1 MAKFLKKGSLGMM
14 TEAPGGTSD
23 PELAEIRLTPEEYF
37 NLMDQIRGAK
47 QAVYKARAD
56 ADEREITAYRE
67 AQRKLELYRTEIQ
80 ADAEMKIRNMTQAL
94 REAEEHTSEA
104 EAAKEELEE
113 ALAKQMEQ
121 EMEEEE
127 MQEEIQIPEEK
138 EQVLEEE
145 IQNSQKVTEM
155 NIVDDSEVKEPPKTI
170 ESQKEDERQVGAVN
184 EDRGSDDIT
193 KPTEQAH
200 QEVVQTIVEPPKEE
214 KKEEP
219 KPQADEVFQSAA
231 HMPSY
236 PGGDAAL
243 MKYLSDHLRYPQ
255 AAADN
260 NIQGKVIVQ
269 FVVEKNGKIG
279 EVKVARSVDKDL
291 DREAIRV
298 CKSLPAFSPGRN
310 AVGDPVRVWYTLPV
324 TFKLQ
329 GVN

>member
-1 MAKFLKKGSLGMM
+1 MAKDVDLSSKEWLDLIFEGKNKDFGAYELRRESPKRHNKSVLYTLIGIAIVALLAFGYTSLNKYL
-14 TEAPGGTSD
+14 TER
-23 PELAEIRLTPEEYF
+23 RLE
-37 NLMDQIRGAK
+37 Q
-47 QAVYKARAD
+47 
-56 ADEREITAYRE
+56 ER
-67 AQRKLELYRTEIQ
+67 LEQ
-80 ADAEMKIRNMTQAL
+80 
-94 REAEEHTSEA
+94 
-104 EAAKEELEE
+104 E

-184 EDRGSDDIT
+184 EDRGTDDIT

-214 KKEEP
+214 KKEEPKPEPKKEEP

>member
-1 MAKFLKKGSLGMM
+1 MAKDVDLSSKEWLDIVFDGKNKDFG
-14 TEAPGGTSD
+14 AY
-23 PELAEIRLTPEEYF
+23 EIRNDSPRRHNKSVIYTLIGIAIVALLAYGYTSLNKYLT
-37 NLMDQIRGAK
+37 
-47 QAVYKARAD
+47 
-56 ADEREITAYRE
+56 ERR
-67 AQRKLELYRTEIQ
+67 LEQER
-80 ADAEMKIRNMTQAL
+80 
-94 REAEEHTSEA
+94 
-104 EAAKEELEE
+104 LEQE

-127 MQEEIQIPEEK
+127 IQQEIEIPEEK

-170 ESQKEDERQVGAVN
+170 DAQKEDERQVGAVN

-200 QEVVQTIVEPPKEE
+200 QEVVQEIKPIVEPPKEE

-219 KPQADEVFQSAA
+219 KPEPKKEEPKPEKEEVFSSAA
-231 HMPSY
+231 HMPSF

-243 MKYLSDHLRYPQ
+243 MKYLSNNIRYPQ

-269 FVVEKNGKIG
+269 FVVTKTGKIG

-291 DREAIRV
+291 DREAVRV

-310 AVGDPVRVWYTLPV
+310 AVGDPVNVWYTLPV
-324 TFKLQ
+324 VFKLQ
-329 GVN
+329 GTN

>member
-1 MAKFLKKGSLGMM
+1 MAKDVDLSSKEWLDLIFEGKNKDFGAYELRRESPKRHNKSVIYTLIGIAIVALLAFGYTSLNKYL
-14 TEAPGGTSD
+14 TER
-23 PELAEIRLTPEEYF
+23 RLE
-37 NLMDQIRGAK
+37 Q
-47 QAVYKARAD
+47 
-56 ADEREITAYRE
+56 ER
-67 AQRKLELYRTEIQ
+67 LEQ
-80 ADAEMKIRNMTQAL
+80 
-94 REAEEHTSEA
+94 
-104 EAAKEELEE
+104 E

-214 KKEEP
+214 KKEEPKPEPKKEEP

>member
-1 MAKFLKKGSLGMM
+1 MAKDVDLSSREWLDLVFEGKNKEFGAYELRSDSPRRHNKSVLYTLIGIAICALLAYGWAAYNKWS
-14 TEAPGGTSD
+14 TER
-23 PELAEIRLTPEEYF
+23 RLE
-37 NLMDQIRGAK
+37 Q
-47 QAVYKARAD
+47 
-56 ADEREITAYRE
+56 ER
-67 AQRKLELYRTEIQ
+67 LEQ
-80 ADAEMKIRNMTQAL
+80 
-94 REAEEHTSEA
+94 
-104 EAAKEELEE
+104 E

-127 MQEEIQIPEEK
+127 VQQEIEIPEEK

-155 NIVDDSEVKEPPKTI
+155 AIVPDDQVKEPPKTI
-170 ESQKEDERQVGAVN
+170 DAQKEDERQVGAVN
-184 EDRGSDDIT
+184 EDRGTDDIT
-193 KPTEQAH
+193 KPTEQTH

-219 KPQADEVFQSAA
+219 KPEPKKEEPKPEKEEVFSSAA

-243 MKYLSDHLRYPQ
+243 MKYLSDHLRYPET
-255 AAADN
+255 AASN

-269 FVVEKNGKIG
+269 FVVTKTGKIG

-291 DREAIRV
+291 DREAVRV

-310 AVGDPVRVWYTLPV
+310 AVGDPVNVWYTLPV

>member
-1 MAKFLKKGSLGMM
+1 MAKDVDISSKEWLDLVFEGKNKEFGAYELRSDSPRRHNKSVLYTLIGIAICALLAYGWAAYNKWS
-14 TEAPGGTSD
+14 TER
-23 PELAEIRLTPEEYF
+23 RLE
-37 NLMDQIRGAK
+37 Q
-47 QAVYKARAD
+47 
-56 ADEREITAYRE
+56 ER
-67 AQRKLELYRTEIQ
+67 LEQ
-80 ADAEMKIRNMTQAL
+80 
-94 REAEEHTSEA
+94 
-104 EAAKEELEE
+104 E

-127 MQEEIQIPEEK
+127 VQQEIEIPEEK
-138 EQVLEEE
+138 EQILEEE

-155 NIVDDSEVKEPPKTI
+155 AIVPDDQVKEPPKTI
-170 ESQKEDERQVGAVN
+170 DAQKEDERQVGAVN
-184 EDRGSDDIT
+184 EDRGTDDIT
-193 KPTEQAH
+193 KPTEQTH

-219 KPQADEVFQSAA
+219 KPEPKKEEPKPEKEEVFSSAA

-243 MKYLSDHLRYPQ
+243 MKYLSDHLRYPET
-255 AAADN
+255 AASN

-269 FVVEKNGKIG
+269 FVVTKTGKIG

-291 DREAIRV
+291 DREAVRV

-310 AVGDPVRVWYTLPV
+310 AVGDPVNVWYTLPV

>member
-1 MAKFLKKGSLGMM
+1 MAKDVDLSSKEWLDLVFEGKNKEFGAYELRSDSPRRHNKSVLYTLIGIAICALLAYGWAAYNKWS
-14 TEAPGGTSD
+14 TER
-23 PELAEIRLTPEEYF
+23 RLE
-37 NLMDQIRGAK
+37 Q
-47 QAVYKARAD
+47 
-56 ADEREITAYRE
+56 ER
-67 AQRKLELYRTEIQ
+67 LEQ
-80 ADAEMKIRNMTQAL
+80 
-94 REAEEHTSEA
+94 
-104 EAAKEELEE
+104 E

-127 MQEEIQIPEEK
+127 VQQEIEIPEEK

-155 NIVDDSEVKEPPKTI
+155 AIVPDDQVKEPPKTI
-170 ESQKEDERQVGAVN
+170 DAQKEDERQVGAVN
-184 EDRGSDDIT
+184 EDRGTDDIT
-193 KPTEQAH
+193 KPTEQTH

-219 KPQADEVFQSAA
+219 KPEPKKEEPKPEKEEVFSSAA

-236 PGGDAAL
+236 PGGEAAL
-243 MKYLSDHLRYPQ
+243 MRYLSDHLRYPET
-255 AAADN
+255 AASN

-269 FVVEKNGKIG
+269 FVVTKTGKIG

-291 DREAIRV
+291 DREAVRV

-310 AVGDPVRVWYTLPV
+310 AVGDPVNVWYTLPV

>member
-1 MAKFLKKGSLGMM
+1 MAKDVDLSSKEWLDLVFEGKNKEFGAYELRSDSPRRHNKSVLYTLIGIAICALLAYGWAAYNKWS
-14 TEAPGGTSD
+14 TER
-23 PELAEIRLTPEEYF
+23 RLE
-37 NLMDQIRGAK
+37 Q
-47 QAVYKARAD
+47 
-56 ADEREITAYRE
+56 ER
-67 AQRKLELYRTEIQ
+67 LEQ
-80 ADAEMKIRNMTQAL
+80 
-94 REAEEHTSEA
+94 
-104 EAAKEELEE
+104 E

-127 MQEEIQIPEEK
+127 VQQEIEIPEEK

-155 NIVDDSEVKEPPKTI
+155 AIVPDDQVKEPPKTI
-170 ESQKEDERQVGAVN
+170 DAQKEDERQVGAVN
-184 EDRGSDDIT
+184 EDRGPDDIT
-193 KPTEQAH
+193 KPTEQTH

-219 KPQADEVFQSAA
+219 KPEPKKEEPKPEKEEVFSSAA

-243 MKYLSDHLRYPQ
+243 MKYLSDHLRYPET
-255 AAADN
+255 AASN

-269 FVVEKNGKIG
+269 FVVTKTGKIG

-291 DREAIRV
+291 DREAVRV

-310 AVGDPVRVWYTLPV
+310 AVGDPVNVWYTLPV

>member
-1 MAKFLKKGSLGMM
+1 MAKDVDLSSKEWLDLIFEGKNKDFGAYELRRESPRRHNKSVIYTLIGIAIVALLAFGYTSLNKYL
-14 TEAPGGTSD
+14 TER
-23 PELAEIRLTPEEYF
+23 RLE
-37 NLMDQIRGAK
+37 Q
-47 QAVYKARAD
+47 
-56 ADEREITAYRE
+56 ER
-67 AQRKLELYRTEIQ
+67 LEQ
-80 ADAEMKIRNMTQAL
+80 
-94 REAEEHTSEA
+94 
-104 EAAKEELEE
+104 E

-184 EDRGSDDIT
+184 EDRGTDDIT

-214 KKEEP
+214 KKEEPKPEPKKEEP

>member
-1 MAKFLKKGSLGMM
+1 MAKDVDLSSKEWLDLVFEGKNKEFGAYELRSDSPRRHNKSVLYTLIGIAICALLAYGWAAYNKWS
-14 TEAPGGTSD
+14 TER
-23 PELAEIRLTPEEYF
+23 RLE
-37 NLMDQIRGAK
+37 Q
-47 QAVYKARAD
+47 
-56 ADEREITAYRE
+56 ER
-67 AQRKLELYRTEIQ
+67 LEQ
-80 ADAEMKIRNMTQAL
+80 
-94 REAEEHTSEA
+94 
-104 EAAKEELEE
+104 E

-127 MQEEIQIPEEK
+127 VQQEIEIPEEK
-138 EQVLEEE
+138 EQILEEE

-155 NIVDDSEVKEPPKTI
+155 AIVPDDQVKEPPKTI
-170 ESQKEDERQVGAVN
+170 DAQKEDERQVGAVN
-184 EDRGSDDIT
+184 EDRGTDDIT
-193 KPTEQAH
+193 KPTEQTH

-219 KPQADEVFQSAA
+219 KPEHKKEEPKPEKEEVFSSAA

-243 MKYLSDHLRYPQ
+243 MKYLSDHLRYPET
-255 AAADN
+255 AASN

-269 FVVEKNGKIG
+269 FVVTKTGKIG

-291 DREAIRV
+291 DREAVRV

-310 AVGDPVRVWYTLPV
+310 AVGDPVNVWYTLPV

>member
-1 MAKFLKKGSLGMM
+1 MAKDVDLSSKEWLDLVFEGKNKEFGAYELRSDSPRRHNKSVLYTLIGIAICALLAYGWAAYNKWS
-14 TEAPGGTSD
+14 TER
-23 PELAEIRLTPEEYF
+23 RLE
-37 NLMDQIRGAK
+37 Q
-47 QAVYKARAD
+47 
-56 ADEREITAYRE
+56 ER
-67 AQRKLELYRTEIQ
+67 LEQ
-80 ADAEMKIRNMTQAL
+80 
-94 REAEEHTSEA
+94 
-104 EAAKEELEE
+104 E

-127 MQEEIQIPEEK
+127 VQQEIEIPEEK
-138 EQVLEEE
+138 EQILEEE

-155 NIVDDSEVKEPPKTI
+155 AIVPDDQVKEPPKTI
-170 ESQKEDERQVGAVN
+170 DAQKEDERQVGAVN
-184 EDRGSDDIT
+184 EDRGTDDIT
-193 KPTEQAH
+193 KPTEQTH

-219 KPQADEVFQSAA
+219 KPEPKKEEPKPEKEEVFSSAA

-243 MKYLSDHLRYPQ
+243 MKYLSDHLRYPET
-255 AAADN
+255 AASN

-269 FVVEKNGKIG
+269 FVVTKTGKIG

-291 DREAIRV
+291 DREAVRV

-310 AVGDPVRVWYTLPV
+310 AVGDPVNVWYTLPV

>member
-1 MAKFLKKGSLGMM
+1 MAKDVDLSSKEWLDLIFEGKNKDFGAYELRRESPKRHNKSVLYTLIGIAIVALLAFGYTSLNKYL
-14 TEAPGGTSD
+14 TER
-23 PELAEIRLTPEEYF
+23 RLE
-37 NLMDQIRGAK
+37 Q
-47 QAVYKARAD
+47 
-56 ADEREITAYRE
+56 ER
-67 AQRKLELYRTEIQ
+67 LEQ
-80 ADAEMKIRNMTQAL
+80 
-94 REAEEHTSEA
+94 
-104 EAAKEELEE
+104 E

-214 KKEEP
+214 KKEEPKPEPKKEEP